1 MLNDRIPTPDQKT
14 NIFDLLIPL
23 LALGLITFGIGSY
36 GLYEPHESHF
46 VMVANEMIWRGDWVT
61 PYLNGAPYLNKPPLL
76 YWLIAIS
83 KTIFGNSEFAAR
95 LPIALSGYLG
105 ILIAGKWSKDLWGVT
120 ANRMTVLMLSVTFG
134 WFIFSH
140 QILTDVLLA
149 TLVLSSNYFLWK
161 ILYKPQSW
169 IYFFC
174 LYTSIALCLLTKGLI
189 GGFLIFCSYIV
200 VALDRGIWDIIRK
213 TKLLIGIGF
222 VLALILPWCI
232 AIEKANPGFWH
243 YFIVNEHLD
252 RILDRR
258 LPPDYVVSKINA
270 LGYLG
275 ITAIWCFPWTFLL
288 PNVVKFVWQ
297 HLKSERKYKKSIR
310 DAILLL
316 TIAWIVPIAIFIP
329 LSSRL
334 IYYSIPTI
342 PIYTMLCAGA
352 LSDWFLINEK
362 QLLKQSWN
370 FKSKFNRSFY
380 VYGIILTIIGLIAL
394 GAIAFFPK
402 LFSSFTILQ
411 NYSVVTSLITA
422 IISAL
427 ALGFLLGGIELLKQN
442 YFLSFKAIVIS
453 LFFIY
458 SIATIGFT
466 LYQDVRSSKNL
477 VAIVE
482 NRLPVGTLWI
492 FEGSREIGAAAGLSY
507 YLNQGTQI
515 ARTAESIENDR
526 EIPIGLVAAKGTKV
540 YRNVLVLEDGGK
552 NRIPPQFPGTK
563 PDYLIDKQQ
572 LQTYWN
578 SPRPVVFVTD
588 LLRDFNDPQDF
599 IELNLPN
606 NAGRPL
612 LSVGK
617 RQVYVNQAAVRS
629 LIDRRF

>member
-1 MLNDRIPTPDQKT
+1 MPTPNQKT

-23 LALGLITFGIGSY
+23 LALGLITFGIGNY

-46 VMVANEMIWRGDWVT
+46 AMVANEMIWREDWVT

-83 KTIFGNSEFAAR
+83 TTVFGNSEFAAR

-105 ILIAGKWSKDLWGVT
+105 ILIAGKWSKDLWGVK
-120 ANRMTVLMLSVTFG
+120 ANRITVLMLSVTIG

-174 LYTSIALCLLTKGLI
+174 LYISIALCLLTKGLI
-189 GGFLIFCSYIV
+189 GGFLIFCSY
-200 VALDRGIWDIIRK
+200 VAIALNRGIWNISKK
-213 TKLLIGIGF
+213 TRLLIGIVF

-258 LPPDYVVSKINA
+258 LPPDYVVSKISA
-270 LGYLG
+270 VGYLG
-275 ITAIWCFPWTFLL
+275 VTAIWCFPWTFLL
-288 PNVVKFVWQ
+288 PSVVKFVWQ
-297 HLKSERKYKKSIR
+297 HLHNNKNYKSYFQ

-316 TIAWIVPIAIFIP
+316 TVACIVPLVVFIP

-342 PIYTMLCAGA
+342 PIYIILCAGTLCDR
-352 LSDWFLINEK
+352 LSINKK
-362 QLLKQSWN
+362 QPLKDYWMFQH
-370 FKSKFNRSFY
+370 KFNRSFNF
-380 VYGIILTIIGLIAL
+380 YGIVLTIVGLIAL

-402 LFSSFTILQ
+402 LFTSFTIVQ
-411 NYSVVTSLITA
+411 NYSIVTSLVA
-422 IISAL
+422 AVISAL
-427 ALGFLLGGIELLKQN
+427 ALGFLFAGIELLRQN
-442 YFLSFKAIVIS
+442 YSLSFKSLVIS
-453 LFFIY
+453 LFFVY
-458 SIATIGFT
+458 GIATIGFT

-492 FEGSREIGAAAGLSY
+492 FEGSREIGAAAGLTY

-515 ARTAESIENDR
+515 SQTAESINDNQ
-526 EIPIGLVAAKGTKV
+526 EIPVGLVPAKGAKV
-540 YRNVLVLEDGGK
+540 YRNVLVLEDGGE
-552 NRIPPQFPGTK
+552 NRIPPQFPGKK
-563 PDYLIDKQQ
+563 PSYLIDKQQ

-578 SPRPVVFVTD
+578 SMRPVVFVTD
-588 LLRDFNDPQDF
+588 FLRDFNHPQDP

-606 NAGRPL
+606 NADIPL

-617 RQVYVNQAAVRS
+617 RQVYLNQAAIRILRS
-629 LIDRRF
+629 Q

>member
-1 MLNDRIPTPDQKT
+1 MPTPNQKT

-46 VMVANEMIWRGDWVT
+46 AMVGNEMIWRGDWVT

-83 KTIFGNSEFAAR
+83 TTFFGNSEFAAR
-95 LPIALSGYLG
+95 LPIAFAGWLG
-105 ILIAGKWSKDLWGVT
+105 IIIAGQWSKELWGVT
-120 ANRMTVLMLSVTFG
+120 ANRMTVLMLSVTLG

-140 QILTDVLLA
+140 QILTDILLA

-174 LYTSIALCLLTKGLI
+174 LYSSIALCLLTKGLI
-189 GGFLIFCSYIV
+189 GVFLIFCSYIAI
-200 VALDRGIWDIIRK
+200 ALYHGNWELFKK
-213 TKLLIGIGF
+213 TKLLIGIVF
-222 VLALILPWCI
+222 ILALVLPWCI

-243 YFIVNEHLD
+243 YFIVNEHLE

-258 LPPDYVVSKINA
+258 LPPDYVVSKISS

-275 ITAIWCFPWTFLL
+275 ITAIWCFPWTIFL
-288 PNVVKFVWQ
+288 PTVVKFVWQ
-297 HLKSERKYKKSIR
+297 HLKINNKERNSLQ

-316 TIAWIVPIAIFIP
+316 TVACILPLVIFIP

-334 IYYSIPTI
+334 IYYSIPAI
-342 PIYTMLCAGA
+342 PIYIILCTGA
-352 LSDWFLINEK
+352 LYEQFKIAKQQKTKPYWF
-362 QLLKQSWN
+362 
-370 FKSKFNRSFY
+370 FKDKFNRSFNL
-380 VYGIILTIIGLIAL
+380 YGIVLNIIGLITL
-394 GAIAFFPK
+394 GAIVFLPK
-402 LFSSFTILQ
+402 LFTSFTVIK
-411 NYSVVTSLITA
+411 NYSIVTSLVAA
-422 IISAL
+422 IIL
-427 ALGFLLGGIELLKQN
+427 AFTLGFLLAGIELLNQN
-442 YFLSFKAIVIS
+442 YLLSFKSLVIS
-453 LFFIY
+453 LFFVY
-458 SIATIGFT
+458 GIASIGFT

-515 ARTAESIENDR
+515 NQTKELINDNQ
-526 EIPIGLVAAKGTKV
+526 ELPVGLVPAKGTKI
-540 YRNVLVLEDGGK
+540 YRHVLVLEDGGK
-552 NRIPPQFPGTK
+552 NRTPPQFPGDK
-563 PDYLIDKQQ
+563 PNYLIDKQQ

-578 SPRPVVFVTD
+578 SMRPVVFVTD
-588 LLRDFNDPQDF
+588 FLRDFNDPQDP
-599 IELNLPN
+599 IEINLPE
-606 NAGRPL
+606 NANRSL
-612 LSVGK
+612 LSIGRK
-617 RQVYVNQAAVRS
+617 QVYLNQAAIRILSS
-629 LIDRRF
+629 L